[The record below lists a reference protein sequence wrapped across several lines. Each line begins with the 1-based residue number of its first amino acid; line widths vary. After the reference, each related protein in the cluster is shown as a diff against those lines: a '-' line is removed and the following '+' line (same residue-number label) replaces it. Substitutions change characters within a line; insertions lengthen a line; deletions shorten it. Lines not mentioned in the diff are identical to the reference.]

1 MKTIILC
8 GGQGVRAFPFT
19 TYLPKPMLPIRGT
32 PVLMHVMRNFT
43 EQGFKD
49 FVLAAGY
56 RKDVVTDY
64 FDGKNIG
71 AQVTVVDTGEN
82 ADTGRRIYN
91 CRDLIDSTFVVTY
104 GDGLSDVPM
113 NEVVRFHKEHGGKLT
128 ITAVPMYS
136 QYGVLHLAEN
146 GLIERFDEKP
156 LLDDMWINA
165 GFMVAEPSL
174 FDDWEGENFE
184 RDVIPRLIEQGEA
197 YSFRHPGFFKSF
209 DFYKDVVEMEEI
221 IERSG
226 VLPWRVSKTSEN
238 AA

>member
-1 MKTIILC
+1 MKTVILC

-32 PVLMHVMRNFT
+32 PVLMHVMRNFI
-43 EQGFKD
+43 EQGYTD

-56 RKDVVTDY
+56 RRGVVSDY
-64 FDGKNIG
+64 FEGKDIG
-71 AQVTVVDTGEN
+71 ANVAVVDTGEN

-91 CRDLIDSTFVVTY
+91 CRDHVKSTFVVTY

-113 NEVVRFHKEHGGKLT
+113 EKVVEFHRNHGGKLT

-136 QYGVLHLAEN
+136 QYGVLHLSDD
-146 GLIERFDEKP
+146 GQIERFDEKP
-156 LLDDMWINA
+156 LMKGMWINA
-165 GFMVAEPSL
+165 GFMIAEPTL
-174 FDDWEGENFE
+174 FDDWQGENFE
-184 RDVIPRLIEQGEA
+184 RDVIPRLISEGEA
-197 YSFRHPGFFKSF
+197 YSYRHTGFFKSF

-221 IERSG
+221 IEKEG
-226 VLPWRVSKTSEN
+226 ELPWRVVRAEES